1 MVRQKRGFCS
11 ALIVFALTA
20 LLSEPA
26 HATEGDIF
34 TKRLTETIS
43 KVRMGEAPGV
53 RRRAAE
59 HLFELPR
66 GTNSKKVGDETIA
79 NIASLL
85 DGDDDSVRYWVARC
99 LGNFGPRAKT
109 SEPKLQAVLAKV
121 DCLQGSKT
129 SASGI
134 RFALAKMGITPSPP
148 KCGTAN
154 E

>member
-1 MVRQKRGFCS
+1 MVKQRRGFCS
-11 ALIVFALTA
+11 ALIVFVVAV
-20 LLSEPA
+20 LLSETA
-26 HATEGDIF
+26 HATGGDIF
-34 TKRLTETIS
+34 TQQLTETIS

-53 RRRAAE
+53 RTRAAE
-59 HLFELPR
+59 HLFELTR

-85 DGDDDSVRYWVARC
+85 DGDEDSVRYWVARC
-99 LGNFGPRAKT
+99 LGNFGPRAKMAA
-109 SEPKLQAVLAKV
+109 PKLQAVLAEV

-148 KCGTAN
+148 KCGTTN

>member
-1 MVRQKRGFCS
+1 MVKPRRGFCS
-11 ALIVFALTA
+11 ALIVFVLSV
-20 LLSEPA
+20 LLSETSR
-26 HATEGDIF
+26 ATGADTF
-34 TKRLTETIS
+34 TKQVSEAVS
-43 KVRMGEAPGV
+43 KVRMGEDPGV

-59 HLFELPR
+59 HLFELTR
-66 GTNSKKVGDETIA
+66 GTNSTRVGDETIA

-85 DGDDDSVRYWVARC
+85 DGHEDPVRYWVARC
-99 LGNFGPRAKT
+99 LGNFGPRAKMAA
-109 SEPKLQAVLAKV
+109 PKLQAVLAEV

-148 KCGTAN
+148 KCEATN